1 MHEYNSKRYYLIAI
15 TYTQLTLKHC
25 NGVEYNSYSTQ
36 LAAKQACSL
45 DSNCAGVYDQG
56 CDESADDVFLCPVG
70 TTYETSGSSCI
81 LEKGNIWYFLAK
93 LRTQHK

>member
-15 TYTQLTLKHC
+15 TYTRLANKHC
-25 NGVEYNSYSTQ
+25 SGVKYNSYSTQ
-36 LAAKQACSL
+36 LAGKEACSL
-45 DSNCAGVYDQG
+45 DSNCAGVYDQD
-56 CDESADDVFLCPVG
+56 CDESADDVYLCPVG
-70 TTYETSGSSCI
+70 TAFSNGDLSCI